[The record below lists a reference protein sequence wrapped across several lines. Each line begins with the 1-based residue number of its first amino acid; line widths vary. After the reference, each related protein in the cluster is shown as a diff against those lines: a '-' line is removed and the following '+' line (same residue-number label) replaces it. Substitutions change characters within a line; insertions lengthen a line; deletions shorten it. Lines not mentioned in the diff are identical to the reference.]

1 MDGAILRPNGPNVDG
16 SVKVNDGDA
25 GRANVL
31 IARGSNDKH
40 NKDVFDGYLELLG
53 GKRSKSRSVGKNEER
68 EVKRLRRHQK
78 RAESRKRLKPSD
90 SIALKDKCLSAEAG
104 VKGVITHH
112 PFLPAS
118 VPCEEEEWEEGLL
131 PSQSVGKRI
140 RTPPDYE

>member
-1 MDGAILRPNGPNVDG
+1 MDGVRLRPNGPNVDG

-31 IARGSNDKH
+31 NARGSNIKH

-53 GKRSKSRSVGKNEER
+53 GKRSKSSSVGKNEES
-68 EVKRLRRHQK
+68 EVKRLRRNQK
-78 RAESRKRLKPSD
+78 RSESRKRLKPSG
-90 SIALKDKCLSAEAG
+90 SLALRDKGLSAEAG

-118 VPCEEEEWEEGLL
+118 VPCEEEEWKEGPP
-131 PSQSVGKRI
+131 PSQSTGKMIRI
-140 RTPPDYE
+140 ISRL